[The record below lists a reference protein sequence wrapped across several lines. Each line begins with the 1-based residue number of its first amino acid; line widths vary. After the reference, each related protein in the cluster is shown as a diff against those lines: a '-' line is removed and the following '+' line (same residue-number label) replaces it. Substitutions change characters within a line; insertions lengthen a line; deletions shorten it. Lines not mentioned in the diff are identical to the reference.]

1 MTLPSREEAMQ
12 SSNVPSSLRVW
23 FIVHFIADLFFA
35 IPLLIDPQWTLS
47 LLGWSPD
54 AVDPIN
60 ARISASALMGIGVES
75 WLSRDASKDVYRAML
90 SLKSIWSVCAW
101 ASVLWVM
108 MSMPSEN
115 TPWGGWVIFVIF
127 LSFSGIWNYYRIQ
140 LSQADSIRANTPS

>member
-1 MTLPSREEAMQ
+1 MPS
-12 SSNVPSSLRVW
+12 STVPSSLRAW
-23 FIVHFIADLFFA
+23 FIVHFIADLLFA

-60 ARISASALMGIGVES
+60 ARISASALMGIGIES
-75 WLSRDASKDVYRAML
+75 WLSRDASIEVYRAML

-108 MSMPSEN
+108 VSTPSER
-115 TPWGGWVIFVIF
+115 TPWGGWVIFGIF
-127 LSFSGIWNYYRIQ
+127 LSFSGIWNAYRIK
-140 LSQADSIRANTPS
+140 LSQADSLRANTSS